1 MPSGMIKIMNPL
13 MVSSFDRDQYQNSF
27 YYSPEKMTDFNFDDD
42 VKSSI
47 FELGITLVH
56 LLALQDCHDIYN
68 GF

>member
-1 MPSGMIKIMNPL
+1 